1 MRNNPYRACRRRSTY
16 HTEGS
21 DDIRGYAFAITL
33 ESDVRQMKSGNIV
46 VIRVNHKVL
55 LEFRGRAYLCMILGT
70 FGELALFLHEDDSL
84 LLTPFLL
91 SLKAD
96 RDGEQSESYRIYDY
110 IVQLLTFCF
119 IVYVNGFHCN
129 VTGVMSTVPI
139 ATSCVPR
146 RCGAD
151 SDTKK
156 PSASSW
162 NCTYGAKQPFY
173 RLQKVEDNVRLSY
186 LSSSPPLSVPHALDQ
201 APLIVFTSRCSK
213 ASTCRHTPSTCSFS
227 RTARRRTSSRSRR
240 CPCLTRRACRW
251 GLRCGKDAA
260 ATVAVVTPTGASGL
274 TTKSTPVPSVS
285 SSSSLSSVPAQG
297 ATHWL

>member
-1 MRNNPYRACRRRSTY
+1 
-16 HTEGS
+16 
-21 DDIRGYAFAITL
+21 
-33 ESDVRQMKSGNIV
+33 
-46 VIRVNHKVL
+46 
-55 LEFRGRAYLCMILGT
+55 
-70 FGELALFLHEDDSL
+70 
-84 LLTPFLL
+84 
-91 SLKAD
+91 
-96 RDGEQSESYRIYDY
+96 
-110 IVQLLTFCF
+110 
-119 IVYVNGFHCN
+119 
-129 VTGVMSTVPI
+129 MSTVPI

-213 ASTCRHTPSTCSFS
+213 ASTRRHTPSTCSFS
-227 RTARRRTSSRSRR
+227 RSARRRTSSRSRR

-251 GLRCGKDAA
+251 GSTMRERRGGDGRGCDADGGERTDDDEYA
-260 ATVAVVTPTGASGL
+260 CAECVEFVFIVERDCTGCHAL
-274 TTKSTPVPSVS
+274 A
-285 SSSSLSSVPAQG
+285 LSSESS
-297 ATHWL
+297 